1 MKTYKLDWDEVDRI
15 VDFALKEDV
24 GSGDITTE
32 YLFTEAIHCKAVILA
47 KEDGVLAGLPVSK
60 IVFEKLDDS
69 LIWKEHKKD
78 GDQLKD
84 GDIVVTIE
92 GSQKH
97 ILTGERLALNI
108 LQRLS
113 GIATITSKFVREVE
127 GLNVR
132 IIDTRKT
139 VPGLRALGKYA
150 VTVGGGFN
158 HRFGLFDGILIKD
171 NHVKLVGGI
180 KNAVSTIRSR
190 ADSEYKI
197 EVETSS
203 LDQVKEAVEAG
214 ADIIMLDN
222 MSIEDMKKAV
232 KIIGGKALIE
242 GSGGVTLERVR
253 EVAETGVDYISVG
266 ALTHSAQ
273 ALDISLDM
281 I

>member
-15 VDFALKEDV
+15 VDFALEEDV

-32 YLFTEAIHCKAVILA
+32 YLFTEVIYCKAVILA
-47 KEDGVLAGLPVSK
+47 KEDGVLAGLPIAK

-69 LIWKEHKKD
+69 LNWKEHKKD

-84 GDIVVTIE
+84 GNIIVTIE

-113 GIATITSKFVREVE
+113 GIATITSKFVKEVE

-139 VPGLRALGKYA
+139 VPGMRALGKYA

-203 LDQVKEAVEAG
+203 LDQVKEAVEAR

-242 GSGGVTLERVR
+242 GSGGVTLKRVR